1 MPVETVRAP
10 YVRTSVGRGDVIAP
24 LPRITVF
31 SSDLITE
38 IPHPGACAPFR
49 RGSPSLSAVLQA
61 KDK

>member
-1 MPVETVRAP
+1 MAF
-10 YVRTSVGRGDVIAP
+10 